1 MQIYRESKTCRICSS
16 KNLELVLDLG
26 IQPPSNSF
34 LKRKN
39 PSEKKF
45 PLRLFFC
52 RDCFLLQLVD
62 IVDKKFLFSHYLYL
76 SSANKPILE
85 HFAKYAVNVFNKFC
99 KNNTSPLVVEIGSND
114 GSLLKEFKKIGANV
128 LGIEPASNISEIAI
142 KSNIPTINKFFTSKL
157 ASSMAK
163 KGKPNVILA
172 NNVVGHI
179 EDLNDFVLG
188 IKNLLDDDGV
198 FVFEVPYVVDLLK
211 KIEFDTIYHEHLSY
225 FSLLS
230 LTRLFKKFEL
240 EIFDIQ
246 KQSVHGGTLR
256 IFVAKKEKKKI
267 RSKVKKMIDFEKQFG
282 ISKIRTYKQFG
293 EKVLMLRDSLQEMI
307 KKLKHEGKIIY
318 GYGAPAK
325 GNVLLNFCQI
335 NNKMIDF
342 IIDTTPLKQNLL
354 TPGTHIPIKSPS
366 KIRGKGVGDIFLLLA
381 WNYKKDILK
390 KEKKFRNQGGK
401 FLIPLPKPLI
411 I

>member
-1 MQIYRESKTCRICSS
+1 MQVYHKSKKCRICSS

-26 IQPPSNSF
+26 IQPPANSF
-34 LKRKN
+34 LKKVSS
-39 PSEKKF
+39 SEKKF

-52 RDCFLLQLVD
+52 KDCFLLQLVD
-62 IVDKKFLFSHYLYL
+62 IVDKKLLFSHYLYL
-76 SSANKPILE
+76 SSASKPILE
-85 HFAKYAVNVFNKFC
+85 HFSKYAFNVFNKFW
-99 KNNTSPLVVEIGSND
+99 KNKRKPLIIEIGSND
-114 GSLLKEFKKIGANV
+114 GSLLKEFKKLGANV
-128 LGIEPASNISEIAI
+128 LGVEPASNVSKIAL

-157 ASSMAK
+157 ASSLAK

-188 IKNLLDDDGV
+188 IKNLLDDDGI
-198 FVFEVPYVVDLLK
+198 FVFEVPYVLDLLK
-211 KIEFDTIYHEHLSY
+211 KTEFDTIYHEHLSY
-225 FSLLS
+225 FSLLA
-230 LTRLFKKFEL
+230 LTKLFKKFEL

-246 KQSVHGGTLR
+246 RQSVHGGTLR
-256 IFVAKKEKKKI
+256 IFVAKKERKKI
-267 RSKVKKMIDFEKQFG
+267 KSKVIKMINFEKEYG

-293 EKVLMLRDSLQEMI
+293 KKVLILRNSLQKKI
-307 KKLKHEGKIIY
+307 KQLKQEGKMIY

-335 NNKMIDF
+335 DNKMINF

-354 TPGTHIPIKSPS
+354 TPGTHIPIKSPT
-366 KIRGKGVGDIFLLLA
+366 KVIQKGAGDIFLLLA

-390 KEKKFRNQGGK
+390 KEKRFRKRGGK
-401 FLIPLPKPLI
+401 FLIPLPNPRI